1 MIVKTLGAFELVVE
15 ETLEALLLQE
25 DKNGDKRI
33 DNKDTEGKKEF
44 LLQSTSGEEFLVKG
58 NYHLSNLLEEL
69 FIAKELGKDN
79 LYLTD
84 KMLYENPVDRIN
96 RYIKELYWDGLSRKV
111 SAENLFSILNDS
123 KNVKDCQ
130 YLYIPEKDE
139 IAWKFYRELVESHE
153 EKIELRAVPEKPTLE
168 FYKSIKGEHGF
179 LSLKIVE
186 DEEKNLHPVEYI
198 VPGGR
203 FNEMYGWDTIF
214 GVLGLLGDHK
224 HDRAKHTLEN
234 LMYEIEH
241 YGRILNA
248 NRSYYLMRSQ
258 PPMLTIAAF
267 LCYRELPHS
276 GDNIQWVKNLL
287 VTAEEEY
294 ETVWMKKGRYVPEIH
309 LNTYGG
315 MSYKIPPEVEDGHFD
330 HIIEPYAKK
339 AGLSIKD
346 YSSKYMS
353 EELDEPALD
362 EFFRHDVALR
372 ESGHDTTYRWNVDG
386 KDQCANFATVDL
398 NCLLYRY
405 EIDFYGFYKNIFRD
419 KEKAELW
426 RKRAE
431 RRKEA
436 IFKYL
441 YNEEDGCFYDYNYVI
456 EKQSTF
462 LSATT
467 LYPLIG
473 SSQYA
478 MRLHLL
484 NRKQVDR
491 LIENGLAKLEQKG
504 GIASTTQE
512 SIAHI
517 PENFPERQWDFPYGW
532 APHQILVWGGLFNY
546 RKDDIADRLIYK
558 WLYMI
563 VTNFMES
570 GGAIA
575 EKYDVVNATLD
586 FQVEYGN
593 EGTSFE
599 YFNQEGFGWTN
610 SSFKF
615 GWSMLSKKYHKHIT
629 KMVPPEVVFGED
641 Y

>member
-1 MIVKTLGAFELVVE
+1 MIVRTLGAFELVVE

-25 DKNGDKRI
+25 DTNGDKRI
-33 DNKDTEGKKEF
+33 DIKDTEGKKEF
-44 LLQSTSGEEFLVKG
+44 LLQSTTGDEFLVKG

-69 FIAKELGKDN
+69 CIAKDLGKEK

-96 RYIKELYWDGLSRKV
+96 RYIKEMYWDGLSRKI
-111 SAENLFSILNDS
+111 SAENLFTILNDS
-123 KNVKDCQ
+123 KNVKDLH

-139 IAWKFYRELVESHE
+139 VAWRFYTQLVENHKES
-153 EKIELRAVPEKPTLE
+153 IELRAVPEKPSLE

-179 LSLKIVE
+179 LSLKIK
-186 DEEKNLHPVEYI
+186 EELDGTLHPVPFI

-214 GVLGLLGDHK
+214 GVLGLLGDNK
-224 HDRAKHTLEN
+224 YDLAKQTIDN
-234 LMYEIEH
+234 LIYEIEH

-258 PPMLTIAAF
+258 PPLLTIAAF
-267 LCYRELPHS
+267 LSYQQLPHT
-276 GDNIQWVKNLL
+276 GDNIVWVKKLL
-287 VTAEEEY
+287 ETAEEEY
-294 ETVWMKKGRYVPEIH
+294 ETVWMQRGRYIPEIH
-309 LNTYGG
+309 LNSYGG

-330 HIIEPYAKK
+330 HIIEPYAQK

-346 YSSKYMS
+346 FSEKYMN
-353 EELDEPALD
+353 EELDEPELD

-405 EIDFYGFYKNIFRD
+405 EIGLYGFYENIFRD
-419 KEKAELW
+419 REKAKLW
-426 RKRAE
+426 KERAIM
-431 RRKEA
+431 RKEA

-441 YNEEDGCFYDYNYVI
+441 YNDADGCFYDYNYVNG
-456 EKQSTF
+456 EQSTF
-462 LSATT
+462 LAATT
-467 LYPLIG
+467 LYPLMG
-473 SSQYA
+473 ASQYA
-478 MRLHLL
+478 MRLNLL
-484 NRKQVDR
+484 NKKQVQR
-491 LIENGLAKLEQKG
+491 LLENGLSKLEKAG

-517 PENFPERQWDFPYGW
+517 PEHYPERQWDYPYGW
-532 APHQILVWGGLFNY
+532 APHQIIVWGGLYNY
-546 RKDDIADRLIYK
+546 HLDDIADRLIYK

-563 VTNFMES
+563 VKNFIDF
-570 GGAIA
+570 GGSIA

-599 YFNQEGFGWTN
+599 YLNKEGFGWTN

-615 GWSMLSKKYHKHIT
+615 GWSKLSKKYHKHLV
-629 KMVPPEVVFGED
+629 KLVPPEKLFD
-641 Y
+641 